1 MSVNIEAKD
10 MNNSLSLSLSA
21 ELAEKVNKSIEI
33 LKLGSKMSQHYYN
46 QPLIITYSGGKDSE
60 VLVDLA
66 FKSGI
71 EFEIWNN
78 HTTVDAPETVYHIR
92 EQFKR
97 WREMGIR
104 CHIQYPEIK
113 GERISMWSLIPRMGI
128 MPSMWVRYCCK
139 VLKEA
144 NIKKRMFATG
154 VRKSESS
161 KRQNRTA
168 LEYVASKKDNA
179 IRKTFEEAS
188 EVFQEDIDNNP
199 YGECRFI
206 TAAKRN
212 RKLVVNPIIDW
223 TDDDVWKYIHAANLK
238 YNPLYDEGFKR
249 VGCVGCILSGKKCME
264 KDFERYPKYEK
275 LYRQTCQKLYEKCM
289 AEGKPFYLD
298 KERTIAAKNG
308 DEIFDWWINL
318 RK

>member
-1 MSVNIEAKD
+1 
-10 MNNSLSLSLSA
+10 
-21 ELAEKVNKSIEI
+21 
-33 LKLGSKMSQHYYN
+33 MSQHYYN

-71 EFEIWNN
+71 EFEIWNS

-97 WREMGIR
+97 WRKMGIR

-113 GERISMWSLIPRMGI
+113 GERISMWSLILKKGM
-128 MPSMWVRYCCK
+128 MPTARLRYCCD
-139 VLKEA
+139 VLKETI
-144 NIKKRMFATG
+144 NSKRMVGTG
-154 VRKSESS
+154 IRKAEST
-161 KRQNRTA
+161 KRHNRTA
-168 LEYVASKKDNA
+168 FEYIASTKDKS
-179 IRKTFEEAS
+179 IYKSSEEAS

-206 TAAKRN
+206 TAAKKN

-223 TDDDVWKYIHAANLK
+223 TDNDVWEYIHAANLK

-249 VGCVGCILSGKKCME
+249 IGCVGCPLGGKSHME
-264 KDFERYPKYEK
+264 REFERYPKYEK
-275 LYRQTCQKLYEKCM
+275 MYRRICQKLYEKHM
-289 AEGKPFYLD
+289 AEGKPFCFD